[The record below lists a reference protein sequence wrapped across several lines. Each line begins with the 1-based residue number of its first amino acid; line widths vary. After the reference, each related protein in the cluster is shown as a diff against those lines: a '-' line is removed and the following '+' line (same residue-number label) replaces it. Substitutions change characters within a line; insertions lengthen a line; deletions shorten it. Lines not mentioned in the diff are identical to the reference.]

1 MTTQETMPHIL
12 VTNDD
17 GIQAAGLRALIGA
30 LEGLGPITVIAPV
43 EERSGNAQSITLK
56 RPIGVQQIAEREWA
70 IDGTPTDAMIL
81 ALAKLLPEPPDLVFS
96 GINAG
101 GNMGENVY
109 YSGTVGAAMEAVI
122 HNIPAAAVS
131 VAYKSKDIDYSD
143 AARFSRALAEL
154 MLKEGASRGVLLNVN
169 IPQRWT
175 GGVCLTRQSK
185 KITRNVLKED
195 IDPHGRLHYWLH
207 EQIHKDVVEP
217 ETDYAAVFAG
227 NISITPL
234 QLDRTHG
241 TSLNHLSH
249 WAKLLENIHR

>member
-1 MTTQETMPHIL
+1 MPNIL

-17 GIQAAGLRALIGA
+17 GIHAAGLRALVGA
-30 LEGLGPITVIAPV
+30 LEGLGTVSVIAPV
-43 EERSGNAQSITLK
+43 EERSGNAQSVTLR

-81 ALAKLLPEPPDLVFS
+81 ALAKILPEPPDLVLS
-96 GINAG
+96 GINSG

-122 HNIPAAAVS
+122 HNIPAAALS
-131 VAYKSKDIDYSD
+131 VAYKSKEIDFSE

-154 MLKEGASRGVLLNVN
+154 MLKEEPPRGVLLNVN
-169 IPQRWT
+169 IPQQWT
-175 GGVCLTRQSK
+175 GGVRFTRQSK

-195 IDPHGRLHYWLH
+195 VDPRGRLHFWLH
-207 EQIHKDVVEP
+207 EQIRKDEVEP

-227 NISITPL
+227 DISITPL
-234 QLDRTHG
+234 ELDRTHE

-249 WAKLLENIHR
+249 WAKLLANIRP